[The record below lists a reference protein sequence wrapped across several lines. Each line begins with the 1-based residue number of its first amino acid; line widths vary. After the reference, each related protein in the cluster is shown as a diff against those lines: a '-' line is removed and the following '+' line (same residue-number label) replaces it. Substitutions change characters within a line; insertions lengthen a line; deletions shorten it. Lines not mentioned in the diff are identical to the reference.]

1 MIRYL
6 RSNFYSAAGR
16 PFCGVLQTILP
27 LRLMSCRNGMMSFV
41 YKMDGT
47 IHSNA
52 INIYNIITSNLLIIS
67 HIYSSYSTITQENAA
82 SQDS

>member
-1 MIRYL
+1 
-6 RSNFYSAAGR
+6 
-16 PFCGVLQTILP
+16 
-27 LRLMSCRNGMMSFV
+27 MMFFI

-47 IHSNA
+47 IYRNA
-52 INIYNIITSNLLIIS
+52 INIYNIITSDLPIIS